1 MSMLVFRFSVFYVQ
15 FMVIV
20 VVVVQVCCV
29 IGLIEL
35 KFGIGGVIVYVFV
48 CVDIYGMLS
57 IVVSSRY
64 VSVCIQWCVR
74 LKWLF
79 VMCFFEKNCLFDW
92 VCGLGCVI
100 IVLVCVL
107 IVCIVI

>member
-1 MSMLVFRFSVFYVQ
+1 M
-15 FMVIV
+15 
-20 VVVVQVCCV
+20 

-64 VSVCIQWCVR
+64 VSVCI
-74 LKWLF
+74 
-79 VMCFFEKNCLFDW
+79 
-92 VCGLGCVI
+92 
-100 IVLVCVL
+100 
-107 IVCIVI
+107 